1 MKTNLKKVKKEHP
14 TDKGYY
20 KEVYV
25 LSSYGR
31 MYLNQIKERTETERR
46 IGQFLETLVGQRFT
60 KETLENYIENKLG
73 YKVSLED
80 ISKDD
85 DELSDFNLLGGL
97 DNKATKVYGFI
108 DIHFLK
114 MRNNGFDGANIYITE
129 VSYEFE

>member
-1 MKTNLKKVKKEHP
+1 MKTNL
-14 TDKGYY
+14 
-20 KEVYV
+20 
-25 LSSYGR
+25 
-31 MYLNQIKERTETERR
+31 TETERR
-46 IGQFLETLVGQRFT
+46 IGEFLETLVGQRFT

-73 YKVSLED
+73 YKVLLED

-85 DELSDFNLLGGL
+85 DELTDFNLLGGI

-108 DIHFLK
+108 DIYFLK